1 MPALREKDL
10 VRDIALRYAGRAY
23 IACYVLYEAAWPG
36 GRVDAKATRFVKG
49 RLLRVRMVRS
59 NRSGV
64 DVAHGRIGAHQLGQ
78 KLDDDARPQRKI
90 PSGRIHH

>member
-1 MPALREKDL
+1 MDFDPGIADRADGDRQGEALQQRE
-10 VRDIALRYAGRAY
+10 
-23 IACYVLYEAAWPG
+23 
-36 GRVDAKATRFVKG
+36 VDAKATRFVKG
-49 RLLRVRMVRS
+49 RLLRARMVRS

-90 PSGRIHH
+90 PSGRIHHRNRKT